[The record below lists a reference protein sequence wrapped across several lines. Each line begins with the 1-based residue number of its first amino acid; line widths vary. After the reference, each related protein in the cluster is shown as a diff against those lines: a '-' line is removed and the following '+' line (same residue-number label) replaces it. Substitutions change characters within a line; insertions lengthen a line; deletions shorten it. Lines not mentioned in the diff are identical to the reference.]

1 MAHGS
6 LGRAGQQF
14 KELPLIRGLDGED
27 IDQRDKFAAR
37 RDRCHTQTCGSVI
50 TEVSLGMRASFV
62 AF

>member
-6 LGRAGQQF
+6 LGRTGQQF
-14 KELPLIRGLDGED
+14 KELLLIRRLNSEY
-27 IDQRDKFAAR
+27 IDQRDKLAAR
-37 RDRCHTQTCGSVI
+37 RDRCHTQTRGSVI